1 MKIFHFTLIHYC
13 IFLILSSITVNANNY
28 NESFDSAY
36 ELGKNYKTTNEIQLY
51 APDDYTIDATG
62 NVWLIY
68 LANGKSII
76 QSYSKEGNY
85 LYGIEL
91 PSSAKYAL
99 NIEDNYLIV
108 ACSSESMILK
118 FTLDGT
124 LINKYSYEEK
134 ISIYYWEPIK
144 HIEPFGHFELKK
156 LNGYV
161 SIYLDSPNGHIC
173 YFNKKYTNGILHPFS
188 VVLYFFVFLLLIT
201 FIEGIIYKIRTK
213 GKIIDAFLF
222 SNIRKAI
229 VKINTKCKESMYP
242 PKQH

>member
-1 MKIFHFTLIHYC
+1 MKILHFTLIHFC

-76 QSYSKEGNY
+76 QSYSQKGDY
-85 LYGIEL
+85 LCGIEL
-91 PSSAKYAL
+91 PFSAKYAL

-108 ACSSESMILK
+108 ACPNKNTRLK
-118 FTLDGT
+118 FTLDGM
-124 LINKYSYEEK
+124 LINKYIDKEK
-134 ISIYYWEPIK
+134 ISIYYWDPIK

-161 SIYLDSPNGHIC
+161 SIYLDSPEGRIC
-173 YFNKKYTNGILHPFS
+173 YFNKKYTNGVLQPLFII
-188 VVLYFFVFLLLIT
+188 LYFFIFLLLIL

-213 GKIIDAFLF
+213 GKITNAFLF
-222 SNIRKAI
+222 SNIKKAI